1 MLGVLTVSLSNS
13 VTILSDGVTILQ
25 KNIRQ
30 QRSRLNLRDYPSD
43 CVNRK
48 LREKS
53 CSFFYLY
60 INFVKRIFYGHS
72 QRIFK

>member
-30 QRSRLNLRDYPSD
+30 QRSRLNLHKKP
-43 CVNRK
+43 
-48 LREKS
+48 
-53 CSFFYLY
+53 
-60 INFVKRIFYGHS
+60 
-72 QRIFK
+72 

>member
-30 QRSRLNLRDYPSD
+30 QRSRLNPQKKAVSLILS
-43 CVNRK
+43 
-48 LREKS
+48 
-53 CSFFYLY
+53 
-60 INFVKRIFYGHS
+60 HS
-72 QRIFK
+72 RFQYNK

>member
-30 QRSRLNLRDYPSD
+30 QRSRLNPHKKAVSLILSPPRFQY
-43 CVNRK
+43 N
-48 LREKS
+48 
-53 CSFFYLY
+53 
-60 INFVKRIFYGHS
+60 NFLILL
-72 QRIFK
+72 I